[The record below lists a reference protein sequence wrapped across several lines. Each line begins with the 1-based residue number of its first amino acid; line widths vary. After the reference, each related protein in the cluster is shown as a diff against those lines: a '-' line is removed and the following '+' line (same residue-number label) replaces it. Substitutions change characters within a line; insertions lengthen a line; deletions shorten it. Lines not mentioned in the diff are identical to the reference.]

1 MTAAPFDVKK
11 MCCRGAKLPL
21 LMWKQSLWNFTSA
34 SSVFRFVLPASLF
47 QPSPTGGEPARSL
60 RRARFHRDLPHVLIW
75 KVHGL
80 WVTDS
85 PLMGAEPQ
93 WSGSIR
99 CRISVDGKAG
109 GRRLPRTDL
118 LYRISRTTTRALS

>member
-60 RRARFHRDLPHVLIW
+60 RRARFPSWSSARPDL
-75 KVHGL
+75 
-80 WVTDS
+80 
-85 PLMGAEPQ
+85 E
-93 WSGSIR
+93 GS
-99 CRISVDGKAG
+99 
-109 GRRLPRTDL
+109 
-118 LYRISRTTTRALS
+118 RALSHGFSPDGSRTSMIGVDPLSN